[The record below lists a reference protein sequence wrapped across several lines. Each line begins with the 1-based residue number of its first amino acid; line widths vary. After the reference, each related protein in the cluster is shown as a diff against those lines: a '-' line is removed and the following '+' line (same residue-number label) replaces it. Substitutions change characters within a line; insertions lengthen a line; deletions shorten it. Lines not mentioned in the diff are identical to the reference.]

1 MYRVKLHAF
10 EKFEDTAQALAAATA
25 VVEGKLDKDLK
36 SFLKKWVSKKGLK
49 EGTLSTDSV
58 ILVQRIEKQLAMVV
72 PCGRI
77 DMVVVFLRAEL
88 AVSDPKLAGLIKEKL
103 EINCLAGT
111 ENIVAGMSLRHFSIA
126 WVCRLSGAKLSFE
139 KQGRDQVILKCV
151 LLFIS

>member
-1 MYRVKLHAF
+1 MF
-10 EKFEDTAQALAAATA
+10 
-25 VVEGKLDKDLK
+25 
-36 SFLKKWVSKKGLK
+36 
-49 EGTLSTDSV
+49 
-58 ILVQRIEKQLAMVV
+58 V

-139 KQGRDQVILKCV
+139 KQGRDQVSKKCV
-151 LLFIS
+151 LLFIIHFVELITYRIQGRDQVTQYKYIYSATWFHRADARHPQPA